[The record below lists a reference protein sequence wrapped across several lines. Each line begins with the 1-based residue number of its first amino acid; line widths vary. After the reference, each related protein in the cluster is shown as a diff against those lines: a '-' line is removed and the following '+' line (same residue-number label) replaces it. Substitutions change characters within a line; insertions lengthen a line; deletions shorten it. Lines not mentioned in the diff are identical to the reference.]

1 MPLSAPPVNAGFLV
15 SFMVDA
21 RGGAMRGCRHSG
33 VRVIIPPRKAP
44 MPMRV
49 TCRYLKKDKLIH
61 PPPLMEGEA
70 IASRVLE
77 LGPAGAKF
85 LGPVIIEVPHFA
97 SLRGKEREIVI
108 LRSDN
113 GESWRE
119 HTLEATEEAVQEVLQ
134 DSFDEGETTQ
144 LEDLNTNRI
153 TRILTTDF
161 PQYFAIISR
170 IRQEVHAIGPEGGV
184 VNSTVVPQVQA
195 VFPQGAL
202 TKKIKVGLQAQPI
215 PPELTA
221 KLLGNRVAVSPIVTV
236 EPRRRKFHKPITLT
250 IPVPVA
256 ASKGMINQYS
266 GDTPTLRLLCSITGG
281 TTRAQWEDVTG
292 STPLTFVNDCVN
304 FTTTVSARFWLMDC
318 RNVGEATKMATSLYK
333 EAIYV
338 PFMAKFCVF
347 SKRHE
352 MLEARMRV
360 FCMTD
365 DKEEKTLEHQEHFHE
380 VAKSRD
386 VEVMEGK
393 THHLEFYGNLF
404 PVTKSGEQLSHKF
417 HAFRENRLPF
427 TVRVKDPNSD
437 PIGRISFF
445 IEPKRERGE
454 AQQQAICNLNINL
467 PDDIS
472 PEPGNVT
479 DQDILAIQAKYSF
492 LREAGYGKFDTIH
505 RADLR
510 VSDISNLLGSD
521 WVKLARELE
530 IDDQDINLII
540 SEYPDNVGQQAMVML
555 RLWLNTEGNKATGNA
570 LEKALKQ
577 CDRQDIVNKCMFNIE
592 MVTDNDEQEVAQSVL
607 AREEGYDA
615 FKKELSPVNNS
626 TMKPLTRDYSIDVN
640 VDESEY
646 AHEQYVAA
654 ERLAGITE
662 EISSRSDT
670 FNETSLKQEEAT
682 SVYEREEQKYVAEE
696 KEFASSYHKEVQQ
709 EQVSTNQITQSQIL
723 ESTHRE
729 NNVITEKMENRNDYL
744 HEEMNRMSIDEKQS
758 MTIKE
763 GDKIMEKTTESKMEE
778 EHKEKEMYNNEMSE
792 TKQSKTEER
801 DDGTV
806 LILTDTKKQSREA
819 FMTESHDTRHYE
831 QAQIMTGM
839 DSSEAVRVTESK
851 FESET
856 FDQGLEEQYSANV
869 EERIKTFQKEGTTSP
884 SQPRP
889 ASSSFDDEESEP
901 ESPRSPSPKVSPG
914 SKSPSPR
921 VSQHNSH
928 HDLPR
933 QSSSPYG
940 ESSGA
945 SSNESSRNDLD
956 NMIKNDVAPLM
967 KETDQE
973 LLDEM
978 IVKDVPESESSTDP
992 VKKFE
997 ETHPSAGIDSI
1008 QEDASDSEC
1017 DTVNVPSAASTTLT
1031 SHLKDQESSK

>member
-1 MPLSAPPVNAGFLV
+1 MGSHHERGPVIDPAADSIERKIMDLEKSRDKPDFGQGYVEDKFAQSDNINLSGPPIAAGKLKWKSFLV

-70 IASRVLE
+70 IASRILE
-77 LGPAGAKF
+77 LGPSGAKF

-97 SLRGKEREIVI
+97 ALRGKEREIVI

-113 GESWRE
+113 GETWRE

-134 DSFDEGETTQ
+134 DSFDEGEATQ

-161 PQYFAIISR
+161 PQYFAIITR

-215 PPELTA
+215 PTELTA

-365 DKEEKTLEHQEHFHE
+365 DKEDKTLEHQEHFHE

-386 VEVMEGK
+386 VEVLEGK
-393 THHLEFYGNLF
+393 THHLEFFGNLF
-404 PVTKSGEQLSHKF
+404 PVTKSGDQLSHKF

-427 TVRVKDPNSD
+427 TVRVKDPNSE
-437 PIGRISFF
+437 PLGRISFF
-445 IEPKRERGE
+445 IEPKRARSE
-454 AQQQAICNLNINL
+454 AQQTSICNLNINL

-472 PEPGNVT
+472 PEPANVT

-592 MVTDNDEQEVAQSVL
+592 MVTDNAEQEVAQSVL

-646 AHEQYVAA
+646 AHEQFVAA

-670 FNETSLKQEEAT
+670 INETSLKQEEAT
-682 SVYEREEQKYVAEE
+682 SVYEREEQKYIAEE
-696 KEFASSYHKEVQQ
+696 KEFASSYHKP
-709 EQVSTNQITQSQIL
+709 NHAI
-723 ESTHRE
+723 
-729 NNVITEKMENRNDYL
+729 
-744 HEEMNRMSIDEKQS
+744 
-758 MTIKE
+758 
-763 GDKIMEKTTESKMEE
+763 
-778 EHKEKEMYNNEMSE
+778 
-792 TKQSKTEER
+792 
-801 DDGTV
+801 
-806 LILTDTKKQSREA
+806 
-819 FMTESHDTRHYE
+819 
-831 QAQIMTGM
+831 
-839 DSSEAVRVTESK
+839 
-851 FESET
+851 
-856 FDQGLEEQYSANV
+856 
-869 EERIKTFQKEGTTSP
+869 
-884 SQPRP
+884 
-889 ASSSFDDEESEP
+889 SSS
-901 ESPRSPSPKVSPG
+901 RI
-914 SKSPSPR
+914 
-921 VSQHNSH
+921 N
-928 HDLPR
+928 
-933 QSSSPYG
+933 
-940 ESSGA
+940 
-945 SSNESSRNDLD
+945 
-956 NMIKNDVAPLM
+956 
-967 KETDQE
+967 T
-973 LLDEM
+973 
-978 IVKDVPESESSTDP
+978 
-992 VKKFE
+992 
-997 ETHPSAGIDSI
+997 
-1008 QEDASDSEC
+1008 
-1017 DTVNVPSAASTTLT
+1017 
-1031 SHLKDQESSK
+1031 